1 MGCCAWPQ
9 LLLSPLFSPEAGL
22 VLTIRALDTR
32 IMLDTIHEVLSYVEY
47 EPKRLLSSFKAIVE
61 TAVKK
66 GKVSPADRRQMIKAY
81 TDSLNGYTYFEHSD
95 H

>member
-1 MGCCAWPQ
+1 
-9 LLLSPLFSPEAGL
+9 
-22 VLTIRALDTR
+22 
-32 IMLDTIHEVLSYVEY
+32 MLNTSL
-47 EPKRLLSSFKAIVE
+47 KRLLSSFKAIVE